1 MGWFF
6 GLFGGEKEKTSEEKK
21 EPSVLEAVGLNKH
34 TLADIGE
41 VVINGRN
48 ALTVEEESKKA
59 EKKNQTETQVAAH
72 ENQTETQVAAP
83 VIGMGLKARFALCAE
98 NITDENNPYQARDAA
113 RENVNPALLD
123 NGMAYA

>member
-59 EKKNQTETQVAAH
+59 EHKNQTESTV
-72 ENQTETQVAAP
+72 EEP
-83 VIGMGLKARFALCAE
+83 VIGIGLKARFALCAE

>member
-6 GLFGGEKEKTSEEKK
+6 GLFGGKKEKTSEEKK
-21 EPSVLEAVGLNKH
+21 EPSVLDAVGLNKQ
-34 TLADIGE
+34 TLADIGK
-41 VVINGRN
+41 VLGGQN

-59 EKKNQTETQVAAH
+59 EHENQTETQVAAH
-72 ENQTETQVAAP
+72 ENQTETPVAAP
-83 VIGMGLKARFALCAE
+83 VIGIGLKARFALCAE